1 MVFFQIMW
9 VREKCRVGLIW
20 ELCNFFG
27 VCGNNGKQGS
37 NKWAELYAMSMDG
50 SPVYYD
56 NEGGGGS
63 PEESEPEMVDDS
75 DGVVCSGLD
84 HADSQGLNKTNQR
97 LR

>member
-1 MVFFQIMW
+1 
-9 VREKCRVGLIW
+9 
-20 ELCNFFG
+20 
-27 VCGNNGKQGS
+27 
-37 NKWAELYAMSMDG
+37 MSMDG

-56 NEGGGGS
+56 NGGGGGS